1 MGLTLAEKILSQR
14 AGREV
19 RAGELV
25 VVEVDQVMVVDSIA
39 GSFFG
44 RLEQLGASP
53 RYPEKVAIVI
63 DHVAPAANV
72 EVAKAQKGIRE
83 WGARHGCRV
92 YDVGRGIC
100 HQVLIEERLG
110 LPGGIVLGS
119 DSHSTTY
126 GGVACFGTGMGA
138 TDIALAAASGR
149 TWLRVPESV
158 KVVFGGT
165 LAPGVTAKDAA
176 LEMVRLL
183 TADGATY
190 MSVEIHLEGGAESL
204 SRSQR
209 LTLANLSVEA
219 GAKCGLVVPSGEI
232 LELYDLP
239 GWLYPDPDAVY
250 VREVEIDLSTLTP
263 RVSVPFYVDN
273 VQAVDSVMGK
283 KVDQVFVGTCTNGR
297 LDDLHQVAE
306 VLRGRKVAPGVR
318 MLVIPASSQVLE
330 EATADG
336 TLLTLLQAGATLGTP
351 GCGPCMGRHQ
361 GVLAP
366 GEVCVST
373 SNRNFRGRMG
383 AADAEIY
390 LASPRV
396 AAASA
401 VAYVLARYPVRQA
414 FFLGVAGALDPSLR
428 ALDLLLAEEA
438 VQWDVDLTPFG
449 RGPGETAFGRR
460 FFPSDPGL
468 LLRVEQAARALGYPV
483 RRGRVATGDRFLAD
497 QREAERIRTL
507 FEASAVEMEGAA
519 ALFVAWRFQVP
530 MALVRAVTDGAGEG
544 AG

>member
-14 AGREV
+14 AGKTAL
-19 RAGELV
+19 AGELV

-39 GSFFG
+39 GSFFK
-44 RLEQLGASP
+44 RLEQLSATP
-53 RYPEKVAIVI
+53 RFPEKVAIVI

-72 EVAKAQKGIRE
+72 EVAKAQKDIRE
-83 WGARHGCRV
+83 WGAKYGYTV
-92 YDVGRGIC
+92 FDVGRGIC
-100 HQVLIEERLG
+100 HQVLIEERLA

-126 GGVACFGTGMGA
+126 GAVACFGTGMGA

-158 KVVFGGT
+158 KVTFRGK
-165 LAPGVTAKDAA
+165 LAPGTTAKDVA

-190 MSVEIHLEGGAESL
+190 MSVEIHLEDGAQSL
-204 SRSQR
+204 SRGER
-209 LTLANLSVEA
+209 MTLANLTVEA

-232 LELYDLP
+232 LEMYDVP
-239 GWLYPDPDAVY
+239 EWLYPDPDATY
-250 VREVEIDLSTLTP
+250 INQVEIDLSTLTP

-273 VQAVDSVMGK
+273 VEPVEKVMGK
-283 KVDQVFVGTCTNGR
+283 RVDQVFVGTCTNGR
-297 LDDLHQVAE
+297 LDDLHEVAE
-306 VLRGRKVAPGVR
+306 VMRGRRVAHGVR
-318 MLVIPASSQVLE
+318 MLIIPASSQVLE
-330 EATADG
+330 AATADG

-373 SNRNFRGRMG
+373 SNRNFKGRMG

-396 AAASA
+396 AAATA
-401 VAYVLARYPVRQA
+401 I
-414 FFLGVAGALDPSLR
+414 AGFITTPEAL
-428 ALDLLLAEEA
+428 E
-438 VQWDVDLTPFG
+438 
-449 RGPGETAFGRR
+449 
-460 FFPSDPGL
+460 
-468 LLRVEQAARALGYPV
+468 VEG
-483 RRGRVATGDRFLAD
+483 
-497 QREAERIRTL
+497 
-507 FEASAVEMEGAA
+507 
-519 ALFVAWRFQVP
+519 
-530 MALVRAVTDGAGEG
+530 
-544 AG
+544 

>member
-19 RAGELV
+19 RSGELV

-39 GSFFG
+39 GSFFK
-44 RLEQLGASP
+44 RLEQLGATP

-72 EVAKAQKGIRE
+72 EVAKAQKEIRE
-83 WGARHGCRV
+83 WGQRYGCPIF
-92 YDVGRGIC
+92 DVGRGIC
-100 HQVLIEERLG
+100 HQVLIEERLA

-126 GGVACFGTGMGA
+126 GGVACFGSGMGA

-158 KVVFGGT
+158 KVTFRGAFA
-165 LAPGVTAKDAA
+165 LGVTAKDAA
-176 LEMVRLL
+176 LEMIRLL

-190 MSVEIHLEGGAESL
+190 MSIEIHLADGAENL
-204 SRSQR
+204 SRGER
-209 LTLANLSVEA
+209 MTLANLTVEA

-232 LELYDLP
+232 LEMYDVP
-239 GWLYPDPDAVY
+239 GWLYPDPDAIY
-250 VREVEIDLSTLTP
+250 VREVEIDLSALTP

-273 VQAVDSVMGK
+273 VQTVDSVMGK

-297 LDDLHQVAE
+297 LEDLHEVAE
-306 VLRGRKVAPGVR
+306 VLRGRRVAPGVR

-336 TLLTLLQAGATLGTP
+336 TLLTILQAGATLGTP

-373 SNRNFRGRMG
+373 SNRNFKGRMG

-401 VAYVLARYPVRQA
+401 VAGFITTPEELNAQDARRKTQDA
-414 FFLGVAGALDPSLR
+414 
-428 ALDLLLAEEA
+428 
-438 VQWDVDLTPFG
+438 
-449 RGPGETAFGRR
+449 
-460 FFPSDPGL
+460 
-468 LLRVEQAARALGYPV
+468 
-483 RRGRVATGDRFLAD
+483 
-497 QREAERIRTL
+497 
-507 FEASAVEMEGAA
+507 
-519 ALFVAWRFQVP
+519 
-530 MALVRAVTDGAGEG
+530 
-544 AG
+544 